1 MTRLRSL
8 CIVLLAI
15 SFVLLAAV
23 TPASAAPPSQMPTFP
38 AQGTVTSN
46 ANLRA
51 GPGTTYARTGGV
63 QAGDTV
69 QMTACNDGCTWYKLD
84 NGNWI
89 AASLVE
95 LGGAVTAP
103 AAKTGPPAGAVAAQ
117 VTGITDGDTIT
128 VRMDGKEYKL
138 RYILIN
144 TPEVDQPLGD
154 EATAAN
160 RTLVMGK
167 TVYLVKDVSETDRYG
182 RLLRYVYLADGTF
195 VNAELV
201 RQGWAQVATF
211 PPDVT
216 KEAEIRAAQQ
226 QAVAAGRGLWA
237 AQPVAAATALPSR
250 GVGAGVAVATPT
262 PAAAAPTPA
271 PTSAPAGVPTVQL
284 VVLANRSTAEVLE
297 IRNSGSAALD
307 ISGWRLD
314 GSKGDDFCTMPA
326 GTTLTPGAGYQVA
339 TGDSQP
345 QGAGLK
351 CGDKP
356 IWNNGGETIYLRGPG
371 GVILSI
377 ESVKR

>member
-1 MTRLRSL
+1 MALLRRLAS
-8 CIVLLAI
+8 IVSVFL
-15 SFVLLAAV
+15 FVLIASLPTNAA
-23 TPASAAPPSQMPTFP
+23 TPSQTPTFP
-38 AQGTVTSN
+38 VQGVVTTN

-51 GPGTTYARTGGV
+51 GPGTTYGRVGGV

-69 QMTACNDGCTWYKLD
+69 QVTACNDDCTWYKLS

-95 LGGAVTAP
+95 LSDAAP
-103 AAKTGPPAGAVAAQ
+103 AVKTGPPAGAVAAQ

-128 VRMDGKEYKL
+128 VRMAGKDYNL

-144 TPEVDQPLGD
+144 TPEVGQPYAA

-182 RLLRYVYLADGTF
+182 RLLRYVYLDDGTF

-201 RQGWAQVATF
+201 REGWAQVATF

-216 KEAEIRAAQQ
+216 KESEIRSAQQ
-226 QAVAAGRGLWA
+226 EAVAAGRGLWA
-237 AQPVAAATALPSR
+237 VQPVVAATALPSR
-250 GVGAGVAVATPT
+250 GTGAGVAVATPT

-271 PTSAPAGVPTVQL
+271 PASAPAGAPTVQL
-284 VVLANRSTAEVLE
+284 VIVANRSTEEVLE
-297 IRNSGSAALD
+297 IRNTGSAALD

-314 GSKGDDFCTMPA
+314 GSKGEDYCVMPT
-326 GTTLTPGAGYQVA
+326 GTNLAPGGGFQVA

-356 IWNNGGETIYLRGPG
+356 IWNNGGETIYLRGPS